1 MSAKSIQANGIQVNG
16 IRVNGEELAS
26 IDGESIAALIERIGR
41 DGRLVAVER
50 NGEVVPRRSWHEV
63 LVVSG
68 DRIEVVGFVQGG

>member
-1 MSAKSIQANGIQVNG
+1 MSAKSIQVNG